1 MTIKRVLPALGLLAA
16 LACPSYAQG
25 PFTENLSVQ
34 LTGTYTVTRTTAGG
48 AFNAISLTGQNQT
61 NVALNFATAPLYNV
75 VCTNG
80 LGWSCTI
87 SLPNGRLTSGTGTG
101 APTLP
106 LTYRGGTGAIT
117 PVGSSTAINGGTDTA
132 SATSLAAALKTVTAP
147 TTALGS
153 WNYRLGG
160 FQAAS
165 IPANQAPG
173 TYTGVLTVTFSNAP

>member
-1 MTIKRVLPALGLLAA
+1 MTIKRFLPALGLLAA

-34 LTGTYTVTRTTAGG
+34 LNGTYTVARTTAGG
-48 AFNAISLTGQNQT
+48 AFNSISLNGQNQT

-75 VCTNG
+75 VCTNA
-80 LGWSCTI
+80 LGWSCSI
-87 SLPNGRLTSGTGTG
+87 SLPNGRLSNG
-101 APTLP
+101 ANNLP
-106 LTYRGGTGAIT
+106 LTYRGGTGTIT

-173 TYTGVLTVTFSNAP
+173 TYTGTLTVTFTNAP